1 MSGTTGGA
9 DGTGGGGGGGGGG
22 GWNGSCTNVA
32 GRTLVVNM
40 PWGTSQTVQATGF
53 GPNDIVVAKFTTSAI
68 TSATG
73 KGYIQAVEFGSV
85 PSGRTAALSDTPCD
99 LVGLPKVGG
108 GTSAFGP
115 NDNAPWAYFS
125 LVAVKS
131 GYPILQPNTTYYFN
145 ITNSP
150 NSSCGTGVCDML
162 ITINKPTGS

>member
-1 MSGTTGGA
+1 MT
-9 DGTGGGGGGGGGG
+9 
-22 GWNGSCTNVA
+22 
-32 GRTLVVNM
+32 
-40 PWGTSQTVQATGF
+40 WGTSQTVQATGF
-53 GPNDIVVAKFTTSAI
+53 GPNDIVVAQFKTSAI
-68 TSATG
+68 TTATG
-73 KGYIQAVEFGSV
+73 KGYIQAVEFGDV

-108 GTSAFGP
+108 SGNSAFGP

-125 LVAVKS
+125 LVTLKS
-131 GYPILQPNTTYYFN
+131 GYPTLKPSTTYYFN